1 MGIPAITSLI
11 ETHERHRITDHPF
24 VRGDQI
30 QLDSTVVDARSNPTS
45 LIREGLVVVL
55 VDADDN
61 YILADT
67 AGGDRNASA
76 SVSAAETADGDW
88 QNTTITVTVDGGR
101 SFDIVLGG
109 ADDTDA
115 EVVTALNANAV
126 FAAHCVADVSGA
138 RVRIRTREAGAHKH
152 LLVSG
157 SVASMFG
164 AAGTADAGADADYRV
179 IEKHLDMRDPISG
192 TAVDS
197 PAESSIVGH
206 YDESA
211 LSSLSA
217 EARAT
222 LSRRGSIFG

>member
-11 ETHERHRITDHPF
+11 ETHERHRITDYPL

-30 QLDSTVVDARSNPTS
+30 QLDSTVVDARSDPTT

-55 VDADDN
+55 VTADGN

-76 SVSAAETADGDW
+76 SVSASETADADW
-88 QNTTITVTVDGGR
+88 QNATITVTVDGGQP
-101 SFDIVLGG
+101 FDIVLGAG
-109 ADDTDA
+109 DDTDA

-126 FAAHCVADVSGA
+126 FAAHCLADVSGV
-138 RVRIRTREAGAHKH
+138 RVRIRTREAGAHKS
-152 LLVSG
+152 LLVEAD
-157 SVASMFG
+157 VASMFG
-164 AAGTADAGADADYRV
+164 AAGTEDSGSDADYRV
-179 IEKHLDMRDPISG
+179 IEKHLDMRDPISLA
-192 TAVDS
+192 AVDS
-197 PAESSIVGH
+197 PAESTIVGH
-206 YDESA
+206 YDESE
-211 LSSLSA
+211 LGSLSA